1 MNKKD
6 FIARSCI
13 YSNIVVVGK
22 RENIQCIIDA
32 IQEMQVVMREIAGQ
46 IQSGNFSLS
55 DDGYQELKADYLSLA
70 ITVVDILDGAAY
82 LFERESP
89 SKLRNWKAE
98 LELEQYRHVLE
109 VEQQKENMEGA
120 EESDEEKCPKYGCN
134 RGKK

>member
-1 MNKKD
+1 
-6 FIARSCI
+6 
-13 YSNIVVVGK
+13 
-22 RENIQCIIDA
+22 
-32 IQEMQVVMREIAGQ
+32 MREIAGQ
-46 IQSGNFSLS
+46 IQSGKFSLS

-109 VEQQKENMEGA
+109 VAQQKENMERA
-120 EESDEEKCPKYGCN
+120 EESDEEKSPKYGCN

>member
-1 MNKKD
+1 MRN
-6 FIARSCI
+6 
-13 YSNIVVVGK
+13 VVVGK
-22 RENIQCIIDA
+22 RENIQRIIDA

-55 DDGYQELKADYLSLA
+55 DDGFEELKEDYLSLA

-82 LFERESP
+82 LFEREP
-89 SKLRNWKAE
+89 TSKHRNWKAE

-109 VEQQKENMEGA
+109 VEQQKENMERV